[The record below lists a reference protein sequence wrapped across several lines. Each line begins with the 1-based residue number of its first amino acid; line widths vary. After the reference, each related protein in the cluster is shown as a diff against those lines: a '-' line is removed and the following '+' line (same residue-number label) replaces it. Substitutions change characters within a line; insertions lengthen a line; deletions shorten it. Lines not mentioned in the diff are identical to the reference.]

1 MSYLATEPVSMM
13 PRRGSATTGTRE
25 ETSSG
30 SASVQYGTVQVY
42 RASYNSTIQVYRTGY
57 TFTVQVYRTSY
68 DSTVQ
73 VYITGYNIAVQV
85 YRTGYNSTVQV
96 YLGGPQHRHQQ
107 DDAACTELL
116 TSGKISL
123 FSCLLISRH

>member
-1 MSYLATEPVSMM
+1 M
-13 PRRGSATTGTRE
+13 
-25 ETSSG
+25 
-30 SASVQYGTVQVY
+30 
-42 RASYNSTIQVYRTGY
+42 YRTGY
-57 TFTVQVYRTSY
+57 NFTVQVYRTSY

-107 DDAACTELL
+107 DGAACTELL

-123 FSCLLISRH
+123 FSLNSWYQDTDLILFSVRGHGLCVEDGEGRGKDAEDHEDRPPEPQQQPRAWHPHF